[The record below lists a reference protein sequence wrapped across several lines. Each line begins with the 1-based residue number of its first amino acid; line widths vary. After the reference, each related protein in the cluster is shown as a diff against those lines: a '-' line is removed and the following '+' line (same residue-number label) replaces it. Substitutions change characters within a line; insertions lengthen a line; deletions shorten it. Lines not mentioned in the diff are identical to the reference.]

1 MKINP
6 VRNQSGIWKLAE
18 NADLRRGRRVIS
30 NGIKSANI
38 IGLGYMGLPMAALL
52 ASGGLQ
58 VIGVDINEKRIA
70 SLKKGCLP
78 FKEKGLEP
86 IFKKSFKKI
95 SFSSEPLP
103 ADAFVISV
111 PTPVNR
117 SRKLDLSFVLNAAR
131 SILPSLSKGNLV
143 IVESTVGP
151 GATLSSVKKV
161 LDKSGIDYKLAY
173 CPERAFPGN
182 TIFEMVHNDR
192 IIGGIDKPSTQ
203 AASRIYHRFVKG
215 KIFLTDI
222 ATAEMVKVVENSYRD
237 VNIAFANEIA
247 KISHRVGVDAREVI
261 ELANRHPRVKILSPG
276 PGVGGHCIPIDP
288 WFLVQQ
294 GKNDAELIKRSL
306 LVNESMPEFIVELL
320 KKTVRKYRLKVNRVG
335 ILGVAYKKNVGDTR
349 ETPALKIIQGLES
362 AGFKIKSTDP
372 YAENFEEALFSQ
384 KEVLNWADAII
395 IATDHDEYRKLDFSK
410 FRTRLIV
417 DTRRL
422 LSEKQI
428 KRLKNKKIVSL
439 GKGK

>member
-1 MKINP
+1 M
-6 VRNQSGIWKLAE
+6 AE

>member
-1 MKINP
+1 
-6 VRNQSGIWKLAE
+6 LAE

-439 GKGK
+439 GKGVEKENESPT

>member
-1 MKINP
+1 M
-6 VRNQSGIWKLAE
+6 
-18 NADLRRGRRVIS
+18 
-30 NGIKSANI
+30 
-38 IGLGYMGLPMAALL
+38 
-52 ASGGLQ
+52 
-58 VIGVDINEKRIA
+58 
-70 SLKKGCLP
+70 
-78 FKEKGLEP
+78 
-86 IFKKSFKKI
+86 
-95 SFSSEPLP
+95 
-103 ADAFVISV
+103 
-111 PTPVNR
+111 
-117 SRKLDLSFVLNAAR
+117 
-131 SILPSLSKGNLV
+131 
-143 IVESTVGP
+143 
-151 GATLSSVKKV
+151 
-161 LDKSGIDYKLAY
+161 
-173 CPERAFPGN
+173 
-182 TIFEMVHNDR
+182 
-192 IIGGIDKPSTQ
+192 
-203 AASRIYHRFVKG
+203 
-215 KIFLTDI
+215 
-222 ATAEMVKVVENSYRD
+222 
-237 VNIAFANEIA
+237 
-247 KISHRVGVDAREVI
+247 DAREVI